1 MWLFFLVVYSQAGEN
16 PHHSLVCQTE
26 FPLVREPLERL
37 DPVHASLD
45 GWEYVLYVMALAFVC
60 EGIFVVLLVSYISL
74 FSTPR
79 FTQGETMPW
88 PVYHTCQIPSR
99 SGTNYSGLHLI
110 AHSDSGAL
118 LHSLP
123 MHCSLR
129 PFLCACLDYLLPV
142 HKQST
147 IVSKASKF

>member
-79 FTQGETMPW
+79 FT
-88 PVYHTCQIPSR
+88 
-99 SGTNYSGLHLI
+99 
-110 AHSDSGAL
+110 
-118 LHSLP
+118 
-123 MHCSLR
+123 
-129 PFLCACLDYLLPV
+129 
-142 HKQST
+142 
-147 IVSKASKF
+147 